1 MQLARSR
8 QQSNKGAPRWRTG
21 SCAAASSAL
30 VDSTTAWKLALAGP
44 VRENRSALWRILY
57 DNTLLLLETGLQ
69 IVSMDLTVAFHSIV
83 LTNTGRPD
91 EQQNRHLTDWRTS
104 SASRLSAIMS
114 RICTHS
120 WTCWTRA
127 CALMVAMVLMGGN
140 AHAHASPLQSAC
152 SALSAATGQRL
163 RCPATLLARQR
174 PTPEAGAGAPGVPGP
189 APRPPARSAA
199 CSRACCPA
207 TPAPSSCAWACSAA
221 AATRPASRWPRAAA
235 ACLSAAPQARL
246 PGNAVPPACAAGCSH
261 SQP

>member
-1 MQLARSR
+1 
-8 QQSNKGAPRWRTG
+8 
-21 SCAAASSAL
+21 
-30 VDSTTAWKLALAGP
+30 
-44 VRENRSALWRILY
+44 LWRILY

-189 APRPPARSAA
+189 APLPAARPVAPRGQRELEQLGAVRGLLARLLPGHAGAFQLRLGLQCRSGHAA
-199 CSRACCPA
+199 CFE
-207 TPAPSSCAWACSAA
+207 
-221 AATRPASRWPRAAA
+221 
-235 ACLSAAPQARL
+235 
-246 PGNAVPPACAAGCSH
+246 VAAGGGGVSVGGTTGAPAWQRRTSGVRGGLQ
-261 SQP
+261 SQSAIDACTAPLLRLRDTPCASFVTSFLRFCVVGA